1 MDDDIR
7 RFILLTED
15 LDICQPLVFK
25 PVEIQPEVEDFVE
38 PIEEFEPLYDDEIF
52 QKMEDLVFK
61 LRSYQDPDVG
71 EYSAGVESGMN
82 RAADMLQNLVNR
94 LREM

>member
-1 MDDDIR
+1 MEDEIR
-7 RFILLTED
+7 RFILLTES

-25 PVEIQPEVEDFVE
+25 PVEIQPEIEDFVE
-38 PIEEFEPLYDDEIF
+38 PVEEFVPNYDDEML
-52 QKMEDLVFK
+52 QKMEDLIFK
-61 LRSYQDPDVG
+61 LKSYQDPDVG
-71 EYSAGVESGMN
+71 EYSAGVEAGMN